1 MKKFKVELFRKM
13 CKSCQLCMFICP
25 KEVFGVNE
33 RGQVVV
39 LNDEPCIGC
48 LQCYNVC
55 PDFALEVTKN
65 GD

>member
-1 MKKFKVELFRKM
+1 
-13 CKSCQLCMFICP
+13 MFICP

-48 LQCYNVC
+48 LQCYNIC

>member
-1 MKKFKVELFRKM
+1 MGKFKVELFRRF
-13 CKSCQLCMFICP
+13 CKSCMLCLRVCP
-25 KEVFGVNE
+25 KDVFSTNE

-39 LNDEPCIGC
+39 SDDSNCIGC
-48 LQCYNVC
+48 NRCVEIC

>member
-1 MKKFKVELFRKM
+1 
-13 CKSCQLCMFICP
+13 MFICP
-25 KEVFGVNE
+25 KQVFKVNE

-39 LNDEPCIGC
+39 DNDEVCIGC
-48 LQCYNVC
+48 MQCYNIC

>member
-1 MKKFKVELFRKM
+1 MTKYSVELFRKM

-25 KEVFGVNE
+25 KQVFKVNE

-39 LNDEPCIGC
+39 DNDEVCIGC
-48 LQCYNVC
+48 MQCYNIC